1 MHISQPRSQHSPG
14 TGGFGGIGL
23 GGADVSGDEI
33 VTGSGCSNRL
43 EDMGIHFIPV
53 KVIKS
58 GNALRNVATCPEV
71 GKLLHTPLAVYS
83 HAGRRRSIAKI
94 SAFIVDPLRASRVR
108 ESEYHRLIAGVKI
121 AFPRT
126 PIDSTAG
133 QIGLIKARVC
143 HLMVNIVNYQYCKV
157 IQCAQSEDQNDLN
170 YWSKIINKISLLK
183 II

>member
-23 GGADVSGDEI
+23 GSADVSGDEI

-71 GKLLHTPLAVYS
+71 GKLLHTPPAVYS
-83 HAGRRRSIAKI
+83 HAGQRCSIAKI
-94 SAFIVDPLRASRVR
+94 SAS
-108 ESEYHRLIAGVKI
+108 SLI
-121 AFPRT
+121 F
-126 PIDSTAG
+126 
-133 QIGLIKARVC
+133 
-143 HLMVNIVNYQYCKV
+143 
-157 IQCAQSEDQNDLN
+157 
-170 YWSKIINKISLLK
+170 
-183 II
+183 